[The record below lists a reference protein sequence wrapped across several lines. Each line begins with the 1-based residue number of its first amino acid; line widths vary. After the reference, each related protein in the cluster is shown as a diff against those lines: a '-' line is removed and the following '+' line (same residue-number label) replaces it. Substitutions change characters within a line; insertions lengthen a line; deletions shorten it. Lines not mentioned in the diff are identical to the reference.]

1 METKKSRSPQMLEMH
16 NNLDSMFVD
25 WAVDVEEVSIFVE
38 THSLSEIIEFL
49 DFLNFDI
56 KIPWFEE
63 LFEMI
68 VSFFFTTHNWIA
80 TMLDINIRDSSII
93 KFLNDKKK
101 VISKLKEL
109 NSQLS
114 MNWWN
119 PLNVAKTL
127 GVVKNA
133 VSDIQSIRSEIL
145 WNPNNDPLVIE
156 ELSWLSKEL
165 SWVQFQIDQINAMSY
180 SDLWELWKQRWWKLA
195 QRSDTTDVMIVD
207 TKTGKVVLN
216 LLGNDPLKHQYTCIV
231 STDEDTIATSV
242 WVGVKLWYVDKTKW
256 DGLITWESEWTYI
269 NLAMSQLASKILKQ
283 WFSWKL
289 EHIWNGYFKIGYLT
303 SFFDNKWNI
312 LSDKSWKT
320 EFVDSFTTEY
330 VIENGRVVK
339 KDKFSNLKTLGNTL
353 FWEE

>member
-1 METKKSRSPQMLEMH
+1 METKNSSGGSMLDMH
-16 NNLDSMFVD
+16 NNLYLMFTE
-25 WAVDVEEVSIFVE
+25 WAVDVDEVSHFVE
-38 THSLSEIIEFL
+38 THSLSVIIEFL

-56 KIPWFEE
+56 WIPWFEE
-63 LFEMI
+63 LFEMV
-68 VSFFFTTHNWIA
+68 VSFFFNTHNWIA
-80 TMLDINIRDSSII
+80 TMLDVNVRDNSII
-93 KFLNDKKK
+93 KFINDKKK

-133 VSDIQSIRSEIL
+133 VSDIQWIKSEIL
-145 WNPNNDPLVIE
+145 WNPDKDPLVIE

-165 SWVQFQIDQINAMSY
+165 SWVQFQIAQIKAKSY
-180 SDLWELWKQRWWKLA
+180 SDLGSLWEKMGWELFQKNN
-195 QRSDTTDVMIVD
+195 TTDVSIADREWKIVEIWR
-207 TKTGKVVLN
+207 K
-216 LLGNDPLKHQYTCIV
+216 GNSCDQFTCIV
-231 STDEDTIATSV
+231 STDEETIATSV
-242 WVGVKLWYVDKTKW
+242 WLSAELWYVDETKW
-256 DGLITWESEWTYI
+256 KGLITWDSDWRHI
-269 NLAMSQLASKILKQ
+269 NPAMVELASKILKQ

-320 EFVDSFTTEY
+320 EFVDSFTVEY
-330 VIENGRVVK
+330 VIENGKVVK